1 MIRFLC
7 ATLLLVS
14 AVPAAQLPEKF
25 DVVIK
30 NGTVYD
36 GTGSEGRK
44 ADVAIRGDRIV
55 GVGDFQ
61 NSSATNVTEAHGVP
75 VAPGFIKMLSWSS
88 ESLNTDGRY
97 QTEILQGVTNEIMGE
112 GESMSPLNHPAS
124 QYMHKQK

>member
-1 MIRFLC
+1 MMRFLC

-14 AVPAAQLPEKF
+14 AVPAAELPEKF

-36 GTGSEGRK
+36 GTGSEGHK

-61 NSSATNVTEAHGVP
+61 NSSATNVIDAHGLA
-75 VAPGFIKMLSWSS
+75 VAPGFITCSPGRLSRLFKMDA
-88 ESLNTDGRY
+88 TKVKFGR
-97 QTEILQGVTNEIMGE
+97 G
-112 GESMSPLNHPAS
+112 SPLRSWAKANPLARC
-124 QYMHKQK
+124 KI

>member
-14 AVPAAQLPEKF
+14 AVPAVELPEKF

-61 NSSATNVTEAHGVP
+61 NSSATNVIDAHNLS
-75 VAPGFIKMLSWSS
+75 VAPGLDRKSTRLNSS
-88 ESLNTDGRY
+88 HRCISYAVFCL
-97 QTEILQGVTNEIMGE
+97 
-112 GESMSPLNHPAS
+112 
-124 QYMHKQK
+124 

>member
-14 AVPAAQLPEKF
+14 AVPGGELPEKF

-44 ADVAIRGDRIV
+44 ADVAIRGDRIA
-55 GVGDFQ
+55 GVGNFQ
-61 NSSATNVTEAHGVP
+61 NSQAKRCP
-75 VAPGFIKMLSWSS
+75 
-88 ESLNTDGRY
+88 
-97 QTEILQGVTNEIMGE
+97 
-112 GESMSPLNHPAS
+112 
-124 QYMHKQK
+124 